1 MITCYKYNFW
11 IRHFIRVKFSSNR
24 QRLAVYNL
32 AEEKNIYLILNYVHH
47 VIMNS
52 LTSAKQLYKHLIKES
67 RKLPKDTQAYYR
79 NYIRQ
84 VNIKKICNSIKK
96 TS

>member
-1 MITCYKYNFW
+1 MFTTLL
-11 IRHFIRVKFSSNR
+11 R
-24 QRLAVYNL
+24 
-32 AEEKNIYLILNYVHH
+32 
-47 VIMNS
+47 MNS

-84 VNIKKICNSIKK
+84 VNIKQICNSLKNFLALNF
-96 TS
+96 TSTVKNGCFLKIYINLMKW